1 MKRFFLS
8 ILFLLAVCLTA
19 NAQVSKILGEWRTV
33 DDKTGETKG
42 VVLFYQNPDNGLYYG
57 KLTHVYYKGQEI
69 FDPQYVGLVIIKDM
83 KDEGGVLKGGSC
95 FEPDSGKTYYGKIT
109 YNAKDNTI
117 TLRGSIDKA
126 GLLGR
131 SQTWVK

>member
-1 MKRFFLS
+1 MKKVFFAAM
-8 ILFLLAVCLTA
+8 FLLIALVS
-19 NAQVSKILGEWRTV
+19 NAQVEKILGEWRTV

-42 VVLFYQNPDNGLYYG
+42 VVLFYQDETNGLYYG
-57 KLTHVYYKGQEI
+57 KLTHVYYQGQEL

-83 KDEGGVLKGGSC
+83 KDDGGVLKGGTC

-117 TLRGSIDKA
+117 TLRGSIDKR
-126 GLLGR
+126 GWLGR
-131 SQTWVK
+131 SQTWVR

>member
-1 MKRFFLS
+1 MKKV
-8 ILFLLAVCLTA
+8 LFTTMLLLIALIS
-19 NAQVSKILGEWRTV
+19 NAQVDKILGEWRTV

-42 VVLFYQNPDNGLYYG
+42 VVLFYQDETNGLYYG
-57 KLTHVYYKGQEI
+57 KMTHCYDKGVEI
-69 FDPQYVGLVIIKDM
+69 FDPQFVGLVIIKDM
-83 KDEGGVLKGGSC
+83 KDEKGVLKGGTCYDPES
-95 FEPDSGKTYYGKIT
+95 KNTYYGKIT

-126 GLLGR
+126 GWLGR